1 MNRTNL
7 KSYYTN
13 VGNHKKLINKVM
25 SYEDSTYLI
34 SDSFSIIRLNDNYG
48 LEELED
54 KAMSSCLIKQYDS
67 FVNNYEFYTRLY
79 DVLECTEEEYEFK
92 EKYSVNM
99 KKLKKIV
106 KLIKAD
112 IINIVKNDN
121 SHAEYVIHILNT
133 KTDEHAYLLPCKKY

>member
-1 MNRTNL
+1 MNKTNL

-13 VGNHKKLINKVM
+13 IGKHKKLINKVIP
-25 SYEDSTYLI
+25 YDNDTYLI
-34 SDSFSIIRLNDNYG
+34 SDSISIIRLNDNYG

-54 KAMSSCLIKQYDS
+54 KLMSNQLVTYYDK
-67 FVNNYEFYTRLY
+67 FVYNYEFYTRLY

-92 EKYSVNM
+92 EKWSINM

-112 IINIVKNDN
+112 VINIIRNENDY
-121 SHAEYVIHILNT
+121 AQYVIHILNT
-133 KTDEHAYLLPCKKY
+133 KTNEHGYLLPCKKY